1 MAEPGSITD
10 IFLLP
15 GEVRFESRDTR
26 IRTLLGSCVAITLWH
41 PRTLIGGMCHFML
54 PGRGTACPVDPTSTQ
69 RPSRPEATVAMR
81 ELDGRYADEALGILM
96 YRVQAAGTSPEEY
109 EAKIFGGGNQ
119 FTDALSAGIDVA
131 TRNVEAGLQL
141 LAVHGFAPSAMH
153 LGGSGHRQVI
163 LDLWSGDVWLR
174 HVDLEG

>member
-1 MAEPGSITD
+1 MAEPRTVTD

-15 GEVRFESRDTR
+15 GQVRFASRDTR
-26 IRTLLGSCVAITLWH
+26 IRTLLGSCVAVTLWH
-41 PRTLIGGMCHFML
+41 PRVLIGGMCHFML
-54 PGRGTACPVDPTSTQ
+54 PTRGATSPVARTETPGAIAAA
-69 RPSRPEATVAMR
+69 RPE
-81 ELDGRYADEALGILM
+81 ELDGRYADEALGILL
-96 YRVQAAGTSPEEY
+96 YQVQAAGTQAGEY

-119 FTDALSAGIDVA
+119 FTGHVSAGIDVA
-131 TRNVEAGLQL
+131 TRNVEAGLRL
-141 LAVHGFAPSAMH
+141 LDLHGFAPSAMH